1 VSNALLLTA
10 EPEPKRCKRCGS
22 ARIRR
27 LMSRFSVRSESRGS
41 DDADAL
47 SYRPRD
53 FLEQPAKFE
62 RAMKSVEKRTGM
74 KLRGER
80 VDEAMHRLSKA
91 KRES

>member
-1 VSNALLLTA
+1 
-10 EPEPKRCKRCGS
+10 
-22 ARIRR
+22 
-27 LMSRFSVRSESRGS
+27 MSRFSVRSDSSGS
-41 DDADAL
+41 DDAEAL
-47 SYRPRD
+47 NYRPRD

-62 RAMKSVEKRTGM
+62 RAMKSVEKRTGV